1 MCFVVDALADFERGL
16 VLGESAGDDLSCFLS
31 VFLSFFLSDNTD
43 NGDDACVRKYV
54 PLDAAAWRRGR
65 GRRVARLWLWR
76 AELGGRGG

>member
-16 VLGESAGDDLSCFLS
+16 VLGESAGDDFAFCLTIL
-31 VFLSFFLSDNTD
+31 VMAMH
-43 NGDDACVRKYV
+43 ACVRKYV